1 MASLT
6 RPVALD
12 VESESAGSVIKMED
26 VVVGPV
32 PAVVTAATTAWYWVP
47 GCKPFTL
54 IVDVLELAA
63 TDIPEFTGVTVTV

>member
-1 MASLT
+1 MLPASASSVVEIGAMASLT

-32 PAVVTAATTAWYWVP
+32 PAVVTAATTA
-47 GCKPFTL
+47 
-54 IVDVLELAA
+54 
-63 TDIPEFTGVTVTV
+63 